1 MERLKSVFFLSM
13 IVAAVPVFAQQEA
26 ASDSRQ
32 GAVAVIGDVEVCQT
46 ILVPQGAL
54 LTVRE
59 ATMKAGPLSESV
71 NVTVIRSTRDRTQWT
86 QIVSA
91 TSTDN
96 GEPVQAGDVL
106 VVQSMT
112 PLTAAA
118 RKNAALRTDSG
129 VNVVSLED
137 DGICIGDVLQQTGNL
152 PMADKTLKVICRFQ
166 GQKPLVI
173 PQLHDRISHG
183 DVISISHA
191 GSGLI
196 RGFGDMVPSISEWNQ
211 TESAEA
217 GHSSI
222 PKALP
227 SLEHPALE
235 GASGSQSLH
244 LPAPEPVAEAQ
255 ATNDV
260 SPDDVLS
267 VDSTTSDIE
276 DSPFRAMDNSTLM
289 ISKSEEVQDGA
300 TSGSKTHF
308 ASEASTVAPVAPP
321 QIQMGDVAKSRSNA
335 FNPWNLVF
343 IGGLLLAGTL
353 ILAGTLKSDPDDNTE
368 FSHAAARATDLIA
381 NTARQQ
387 KTTVAATPN
396 PAAASMAMSRSMNSS
411 SVVEPAKS
419 SRPAATPTTTPLVS
433 RDEWFSHDWQG
444 RSADKSAVSEQAV
457 HAIST
462 PEDQSIPMDSPNVM
476 PPMPQIA
483 EPERVRRPAV
493 QIPAYDN
500 TPARQKAGFEDLED
514 LLQNRLP
521 IDLCTTQLPLRVA
534 LFGKPAGPQ
543 RLRIDAAHSAIP
555 APHMTT
561 TAEKRREQP
570 VAVTTAATSQMRDS
584 SAPASQKQQDAVAPG
599 SLDRALHFLQERTES

>member
-13 IVAAVPVFAQQEA
+13 IVVAVPVFAQQEA
-26 ASDSRQ
+26 ASDSRP
-32 GAVAVIGDVEVCQT
+32 GAVAVIGDVELCQT
-46 ILVPQGAL
+46 LPVLQGAL

-71 NVTVIRSTRDRTQWT
+71 NVTVIRSTRDQAQWT

-118 RKNAALRTDSG
+118 KKNAALRTDSG

-152 PMADKTLKVICRFQ
+152 PMTDKTLKVICRFQ
-166 GQKPLVI
+166 GQKPLVT
-173 PQLHDRISHG
+173 PQLHDPISHG

-211 TESAEA
+211 TEPAEA
-217 GHSSI
+217 GQSSI
-222 PKALP
+222 PNALP
-227 SLEHPALE
+227 SLEHPELE
-235 GASGSQSLH
+235 GGSGSQSLQV
-244 LPAPEPVAEAQ
+244 PAPVPEVDSQ
-255 ATNDV
+255 AMNDV
-260 SPDDVLS
+260 SMDGDVLS
-267 VDSTTSDIE
+267 VDTTTSDIE
-276 DSPFRAMDNSTLM
+276 DSPFRAVESSTLM
-289 ISKSEEVQDGA
+289 ISQSAEVQDGA
-300 TSGSKTHF
+300 TPGSKTHF
-308 ASEASTVAPVAPP
+308 PSEASTVAPVAPP
-321 QIQMGDVAKSRSNA
+321 QIQMGDVTKTRSNA

-387 KTTVAATPN
+387 KITVTATPT
-396 PAAASMAMSRSMNSS
+396 PATASMSRSVNSS
-411 SVVEPAKS
+411 SVVEPAKG
-419 SRPAATPTTTPLVS
+419 SRPAATPTTAPLVS
-433 RDEWFSHDWQG
+433 RDEWFGRDWQG
-444 RSADKSAVSEQAV
+444 RSADKLAVPEKDVQA
-457 HAIST
+457 IPTPENLST
-462 PEDQSIPMDSPNVM
+462 PMDPPTDVQPMSQIP
-476 PPMPQIA
+476 
-483 EPERVRRPAV
+483 EPEIARRPAF

-500 TPARQKAGFEDLED
+500 TTAAEKARFEDLED

-543 RLRIDAAHSAIP
+543 RLRIDAAHAAIP

-561 TAEKRREQP
+561 TADKRREQP
-570 VAVTTAATSQMRDS
+570 VAVTTAATSQMRNS
-584 SAPASQKQQDAVAPG
+584 SAPASQKQSDAVAPG